1 MEKDKL
7 IYTLKFTVYISL
19 IIQALTAAFN
29 VGILGLDA
37 YDKDSFDDD
46 VDVLIDL
53 VWLGLFVQLIEGTF
67 YTWLASFINTVE
79 NITQYRY
86 YDWFFSTPTM
96 LIIFVV
102 YLIYLREKEDTKKE
116 LEKRKTEKVKKVTF
130 KEGKVHKDLMVYISE
145 NKMMLGLLLFLNV
158 LMLFFGYLGEI
169 GVLSI
174 PISVLFGFVPFVVY
188 FYLIY
193 EYFAKFTE
201 LGTILFWVF
210 SGIWSLYGFS
220 ALLPYYEKNISY
232 NLLDIISK
240 NFFELFLG
248 FKLLYFYF

>member
-19 IIQALTAAFN
+19 IIQALTATFN

-67 YTWLASFINTVE
+67 YIWLVSFINTVE

-116 LEKRKTEKVKKVTF
+116 LEKRKMEKVKKVTF
-130 KEGKVHKDLMVYISE
+130 KEGKVHKDLIVYISE

-158 LMLFFGYLGEI
+158 LMLFFGYLGET

-174 PISVLFGFVPFVVY
+174 PVSVLFGFVPFVVY

-232 NLLDIISK
+232 NVLDIVSK

-248 FKLLYFYF
+248 FKLLYLYF

>member
-102 YLIYLREKEDTKKE
+102 YLIYLRKKKIR
-116 LEKRKTEKVKKVTF
+116 KRNWRNVKWK
-130 KEGKVHKDLMVYISE
+130 K
-145 NKMMLGLLLFLNV
+145 
-158 LMLFFGYLGEI
+158 
-169 GVLSI
+169 
-174 PISVLFGFVPFVVY
+174 
-188 FYLIY
+188 
-193 EYFAKFTE
+193 
-201 LGTILFWVF
+201 
-210 SGIWSLYGFS
+210 
-220 ALLPYYEKNISY
+220 
-232 NLLDIISK
+232 
-240 NFFELFLG
+240 
-248 FKLLYFYF
+248 